1 MKLCE
6 RFTARNIDI
15 EPSYDVVIFTGNYA
29 DVCANGVENVCI
41 TQSMLISMRIRK
53 ARRPSAVAV
62 VDERDGEQQC
72 HRIINRIK
80 GQYSDDGE
88 CMNDGSG
95 FS

>member
-1 MKLCE
+1 
-6 RFTARNIDI
+6 
-15 EPSYDVVIFTGNYA
+15 
-29 DVCANGVENVCI
+29 
-41 TQSMLISMRIRK
+41 MLISMRIRK

-72 HRIINRIK
+72 HRIMNRIK